1 LLLRIAAAVLAA
13 MCLLPQALPARAAGP
28 EEETFHVLLLG
39 LDQTQGAVPSRA
51 DAVIL
56 CSVGKGT
63 LTLTSFLRDMLVEIP
78 GHGSHKLNAAYPL
91 GGGALMKQTLEESF
105 GIRVDAVA
113 EVDFRGFQK
122 AVDALGGVEVSITRE
137 EAAYLDSLMPGRNRL
152 NGASALQY
160 VRLRKLGT
168 DFARAAR
175 QRTLLQSVLKEIQ
188 SAGPGKLLRLLEGVL
203 PWVRT
208 DLSKAEILRSGIRW
222 YPELS
227 SLELRQQQIPGEG
240 TYRFGD
246 APGVRDCILVD
257 LEANRRILRST
268 LPG

>member
-1 LLLRIAAAVLAA
+1 
-13 MCLLPQALPARAAGP
+13 MALPARAAGP
-28 EEETFHVLLLG
+28 KEESFHVLLLG
-39 LDQTQGAVPSRA
+39 LDQAQGSAPSRA

-56 CSVGKGT
+56 CSVGKDS

-91 GGGALMKQTLEESF
+91 GGGELMKQTLEESF

-113 EVDFRGFQK
+113 EIDFRGFQK
-122 AVDALGGVEVSITRE
+122 AVDALGGVDVAITRE
-137 EAAYLDSLMPGRNRL
+137 EAAYLDSATPGRNRL
-152 NGASALQY
+152 NGASALEY

-175 QRTLLQSVLKEIQ
+175 QRTLLQSMLQEIQ
-188 SAGPGKLLRLLEGVL
+188 SAGPGRLLGLLEEVL
-203 PWVRT
+203 PWVQT
-208 DLSKAEILRSGIRW
+208 DLAKSEILRRGIRW
-222 YPELS
+222 YPALR
-227 SLELRQQQIPGEG
+227 SLEMRQQQIPGEG

-257 LEANRRILRST
+257 LETNRALLKRA